1 MTAKSA
7 VRPQLNHLYGLK
19 AMACLWVV
27 SSHYIAR
34 PRGILTGLL
43 ERGYV
48 PVCFFVVLSGFL
60 THYSSINKPLH
71 TRQQLLTFHAAR
83 LGRILPL

>member
-1 MTAKSA
+1 M
-7 VRPQLNHLYGLK
+7 
-19 AMACLWVV
+19 
-27 SSHYIAR
+27 
-34 PRGILTGLL
+34 L

-60 THYSSINKPLH
+60 THYASINKPLR
-71 TRQQLLTFHAAR
+71 TGQQLLTFHAAR